1 MRLYGLIP
9 ESDLIHLLNNSKE
22 QINHFKDCNFI
33 ILGSSGFLG
42 RWLSTYLSYILDS
55 GEFQGTVTLITRKK
69 ESLNE
74 FSNILN
80 PVNGR
85 IFEFGNIES
94 QNFNYLKDTRTIIV
108 FAATSTTKYKVKNA
122 TTEFDPIN
130 LINQV
135 LTGVPNHNLT
145 FVHLSSG
152 GIYQKSGRKI
162 RQIPRDFPTLTKSKD
177 QYIREKIKIER
188 WAEKFKKLNNVSVRN
203 PRIFTLYGPGLQLD
217 RNFAISEFVMR
228 ARSGLPIQIQG
239 NPRNLRSYLYP
250 TDAILQLIYQF
261 NPLEPIYSQIGSCKP
276 QTILDF
282 ATYIANFYGT
292 EIKISNN
299 YSKKLDNYVPS
310 DTPPINEVDFNAGLE
325 KWDKWLK
332 FSNL

>member
-1 MRLYGLIP
+1 
-9 ESDLIHLLNNSKE
+9 
-22 QINHFKDCNFI
+22 
-33 ILGSSGFLG
+33 
-42 RWLSTYLSYILDS
+42 
-55 GEFQGTVTLITRKK
+55 
-69 ESLNE
+69 
-74 FSNILN
+74 
-80 PVNGR
+80 VNGR